1 MSLRLTSLIVFGL
14 LVSGCTFSAPQFEA
28 GIRFVE
34 RVASGKSE
42 TAQEPRATWLAS
54 VGDRGAVLNPYLANG
69 LTVFANVDGDAIA
82 FDGWT
87 IRSITG
93 FGLSSPVSI
102 TGKDGV
108 RVFVYGGRQT
118 TTDCGA
124 WTRSELN
131 WEQICANGFGQI
143 TLDEAGNIQSVTMA
157 LGNKLGIVTLRV
169 AK

>member
-14 LVSGCTFSAPQFEA
+14 LVNGCTFSAPQFEA

-124 WTRSELN
+124 WTRSEWN

-143 TLDEAGNIQSVTMA
+143 TLDEAGNIQSITMA

>member
-14 LVSGCTFSAPQFEA
+14 LIGGCTFSAPQFEA

-34 RVASGKSE
+34 RVASGKSK

-143 TLDEAGNIQSVTMA
+143 TLDEAGNIQSITMA

>member
-1 MSLRLTSLIVFGL
+1 MTLRLTTLITFGL
-14 LVSGCTFSAPQFEA
+14 LIGGCTFSVPQFEA
-28 GIRFVE
+28 GIRFAE

-54 VGDRGAVLNPYLANG
+54 VGHRGAVLNPYLANG

-143 TLDEAGNIQSVTMA
+143 TLDEAGNIQSITMA

>member
-1 MSLRLTSLIVFGL
+1 MTLRLTTLIVFGL
-14 LVSGCTFSAPQFEA
+14 LMVGCTFSAPQFEA

-34 RVASGKSE
+34 RVASGMSE
-42 TAQEPRATWLAS
+42 TAREPRATWLAS

-93 FGLSSPVSI
+93 FGLSSPVSV
-102 TGKDGV
+102 TGKDGA

-118 TTDCGA
+118 TTDCDV
-124 WTRSELN
+124 WTRSGLN
-131 WEQICANGFGQI
+131 WEQVCANGLGRI
-143 TLDEAGNIQSVTMA
+143 TLDETGNIQSITMA

>member
-14 LVSGCTFSAPQFEA
+14 LVNGCTFSAPQFEA

-143 TLDEAGNIQSVTMA
+143 TLDEAGNIQSITMA

>member
-28 GIRFVE
+28 GIRFIE
-34 RVASGKSE
+34 RVASGNSE
-42 TAQEPRATWLAS
+42 TAEELRATWLAS

-93 FGLSSPVSI
+93 FDMSSPVSV
-102 TGKDGV
+102 TGKDGA
-108 RVFVYGGRQT
+108 RVFVHGGRQT
-118 TTDCGA
+118 TTDCDP
-124 WTRSELN
+124 WTRYGLN
-131 WEQICANGFGQI
+131 WEQVCANGLGQI
-143 TLDEAGNIQSVTMA
+143 TLDETGNIQSITMA

>member
-28 GIRFVE
+28 GITFVE

-42 TAQEPRATWLAS
+42 TVEEPRATWLAA
-54 VGDRGAVLNPYLANG
+54 VGDRGAVLNPYLADG

-143 TLDEAGNIQSVTMA
+143 TLDEAGNIQSITMA

>member
-1 MSLRLTSLIVFGL
+1 MTLRLTTLIVFGL
-14 LVSGCTFSAPQFEA
+14 LMGGCTFSAPQFEA

-42 TAQEPRATWLAS
+42 TVEEPRATWLAS

-143 TLDEAGNIQSVTMA
+143 RLDEAGNIQGITMA
-157 LGNKLGIVTLRV
+157 LGNSLGIVTLRV

>member
-1 MSLRLTSLIVFGL
+1 MTLRLTTLIVFGL
-14 LVSGCTFSAPQFEA
+14 LIGGCTFSAPQFEA

-93 FGLSSPVSI
+93 FGLSSPMSI

-108 RVFVYGGRQT
+108 RVFVYGSRQT
-118 TTDCGA
+118 TTDCDV

-131 WEQICANGFGQI
+131 WAQVCANGFGQI
-143 TLDEAGNIQSVTMA
+143 TLDEAGNIQSITMA
-157 LGNKLGIVTLRV
+157 LGNKLGIVTLLV

>member
-1 MSLRLTSLIVFGL
+1 MTLRFTTLIVFGL
-14 LVSGCTFSAPQFEA
+14 VMGGCTFSAPQFEA

-34 RVASGKSE
+34 RIASGKSE

-69 LTVFANVDGDAIA
+69 LTVFANADGDAIA

-143 TLDEAGNIQSVTMA
+143 TLDEAGNIQSITMA

>member
-1 MSLRLTSLIVFGL
+1 MTLRPTTLIVFGL
-14 LVSGCTFSAPQFEA
+14 LMGGCTFSAPQFEA

-42 TAQEPRATWLAS
+42 TTEEPRATWLAS
-54 VGDRGAVLNPYLANG
+54 VGDRGAVLNPYLSGG

-93 FGLSSPVSI
+93 FGLSSPVSV
-102 TGKDGV
+102 TGKDGA
-108 RVFVYGGRQT
+108 RVFVYGSRQT
-118 TTDCGA
+118 TTDCDV

-131 WEQICANGFGQI
+131 WEQVCANGLGQI
-143 TLDEAGNIQSVTMA
+143 TLDETGNIQSITMA

>member
-1 MSLRLTSLIVFGL
+1 MRLRLTSLLAIGR
-14 LVSGCTFSAPQFEA
+14 LVNGCTFSAPQFEA

-54 VGDRGAVLNPYLANG
+54 VGHRGAVLNPYLANG
-69 LTVFANVDGDAIA
+69 LTVFANIDGDAIA

-108 RVFVYGGRQT
+108 RVFVYGGAQT

-143 TLDEAGNIQSVTMA
+143 TLDEAGNIQSITMA

>member
-14 LVSGCTFSAPQFEA
+14 LMGGCTFSAPQFEA

-34 RVASGKSE
+34 RAVSGMSD
-42 TAQEPRATWLAS
+42 TAEEPRATWLAS
-54 VGDRGAVLNPYLANG
+54 VGDRGAVLNPYLISG

-93 FGLSSPVSI
+93 FGLSSPVSV
-102 TGKDGV
+102 TGKDGA
-108 RVFVYGGRQT
+108 RVFVYGNRQY

-131 WEQICANGFGQI
+131 WEQISANGFGQI
-143 TLDEAGNIQSVTMA
+143 TLDETGNSQSIRMA
-157 LGNKLGIVTLRV
+157 LSNKLGIVTLRV

>member
-1 MSLRLTSLIVFGL
+1 MTLRLTTLIVFGL
-14 LVSGCTFSAPQFEA
+14 LIGGCTFSAPQFEA

-42 TAQEPRATWLAS
+42 TAQEPRARWLAS

-69 LTVFANVDGDAIA
+69 LTVFANIDGDAIA

-143 TLDEAGNIQSVTMA
+143 TLDEAGNIQSITMA
-157 LGNKLGIVTLRV
+157 LGNKLGIVTLLV

>member
-143 TLDEAGNIQSVTMA
+143 TLDEAGNIQSITMA

>member
-1 MSLRLTSLIVFGL
+1 MSPRLTSLIVLAL

-28 GIRFVE
+28 SIRLIE
-34 RVASGKSE
+34 RVASGESE
-42 TAQEPRATWLAS
+42 TTEEPRATWLAS
-54 VGDRGAVLNPYLANG
+54 VGDRGAVLNPYLSSG

-93 FGLSSPVSI
+93 FGLSNPVSV
-102 TGKDGV
+102 TGKDGT
-108 RVFVYGGRQT
+108 RVFVYDGAQT
-118 TTDCGA
+118 TTDCDA
-124 WTRSELN
+124 WTRSGLH
-131 WEQICANGFGQI
+131 WEQACANGDGQI
-143 TLDEAGNIQSVTMA
+143 MLDEMGNIQSITMA

>member
-1 MSLRLTSLIVFGL
+1 MTLRLTTLIVFGL
-14 LVSGCTFSAPQFEA
+14 LMVGCTFSAPQFEA

-42 TAQEPRATWLAS
+42 TAEEPRATWLAS
-54 VGDRGAVLNPYLANG
+54 VGDRGAVLNPYLSGG

-93 FGLSSPVSI
+93 FGLSSPVSV
-102 TGKDGV
+102 TGKDGA
-108 RVFVYGGRQT
+108 RAFVYGGAQT
-118 TTDCGA
+118 TTDCDA
-124 WTRSELN
+124 WTRSGLN
-131 WEQICANGFGQI
+131 WEQVCANGNGQI
-143 TLDEAGNIQSVTMA
+143 TLDETGNIQSITMA